1 MFTKPSDK
9 GIVYVAAWLDFYER
23 VCVSPCME
31 PAKNVSL
38 GHENV
43 TCTYHGHSQGRREGR
58 STDRMLCGR
67 LEFLNVLPFQN
78 KIKKRYICITS

>member
-1 MFTKPSDK
+1 MCLQNLLTRASFMSLPGWISMS
-9 GIVYVAAWLDFYER
+9 

-58 STDRMLCGR
+58 STERMLGGR

-78 KIKKRYICITS
+78 KI